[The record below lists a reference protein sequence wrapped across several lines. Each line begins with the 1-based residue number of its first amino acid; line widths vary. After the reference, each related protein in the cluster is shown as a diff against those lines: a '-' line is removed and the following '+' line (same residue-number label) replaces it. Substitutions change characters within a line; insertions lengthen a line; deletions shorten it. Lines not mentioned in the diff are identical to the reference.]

1 MLLKENLSACA
12 TARYTC
18 AGPLLAA
25 RLLKNK
31 ADVTE
36 KQSSAYLIELV
47 PYRIHLYIA
56 GSSV

>member
-1 MLLKENLSACA
+1 MLLKENPSIYA
-12 TARYTC
+12 TARYTY

-31 ADVTE
+31 ANVAE
-36 KQSSAYLIELV
+36 KQSLAYLIELV
-47 PYRIHLYIA
+47 PYRIYLCIA